1 MAEVSSEDMDTV
13 NNNTMSNNNNSSNIN
28 NNTAAGLTTGDIGV
42 VVAATA
48 PGMTCGTG
56 SANMGDATTTPTVC
70 SIAANAT
77 NSSGSE
83 RSSRSSSSRRSH
95 SRGRSR
101 SHSRHRR
108 SHHSGSHSSR
118 HHSRH
123 NRKSGERNFPAALC
137 SMISIVILCTAL
149 AEPRWVS
156 IDNGHCVLPKGRPL
170 SYLGVF
176 QFFSVGYIVY
186 NDPDINHNQM
196 NVIVEYRFGSGEDDR
211 MINCVTERAV
221 IIFKIIIGFTFLGIF
236 TSLVSFG
243 LDLIGSSHKLPRL
256 LRRNAIF
263 NVFTVFVCVGITL
276 FLYLATVDIC
286 RVQQQIPDSN
296 ATVSFDVSF
305 HLVAAAGFISVIG
318 VACTCLRRVRPE
330 PESVTARS
338 ILDDQ
343 FNQDIEQLVSV
354 PAHGFVGPDLPPLAA
369 ASQSALPP
377 PPPPPPYTP

>member
-1 MAEVSSEDMDTV
+1 MAEVSSEDMDSV

-28 NNTAAGLTTGDIGV
+28 NNNTAVGLNAVDTGG
-42 VVAATA
+42 VAAT
-48 PGMTCGTG
+48 PPSTTCG
-56 SANMGDATTTPTVC
+56 SANASHGDATTPTVC
-70 SIAANAT
+70 NVSAANT
-77 NSSGSE
+77 PNSGSGSG

-108 SHHSGSHSSR
+108 SHHSGSHGSR

-186 NDPDINHNQM
+186 NDPDIDPKM

-243 LDLIGSSHKLPRL
+243 LDLIGSSHKLPKL

-286 RVQQQIPDSN
+286 RVQQQIPNSH

-305 HLVAAAGFISVIG
+305 CLIAAAGFISVIG

-330 PESVTARS
+330 PESPSARS

-354 PAHGFVGPDLPPLAA
+354 PSHTFVGPELSSPVAQTA
-369 ASQSALPP
+369 
-377 PPPPPPYTP
+377 PPPYTP